1 MFMKKRR
8 NNKKWRYPTFP
19 SNSQGCFGHP
29 NVWYPCRCF
38 QSVLH
43 LKSKWDFSFFFN
55 LAVNLTGTEWSRKEV
70 DMMSF
75 MVKLHAN
82 YVGNSGFSLPL
93 PSGLGSTGLIFC
105 DPLDRSPPGSS
116 VPGISQARTLEWFAI
131 SFCRGSFWPK
141 DRTCGSCIDR
151 RIFTA
156 APLVEQEGSYMYY
169 WTRVWLLATKPLELW
184 LVGRKVCFIWLMA
197 TEGRWSP
204 LQGLTPLNLIVRGK
218 SFYRECKGGPCR
230 NSTVNSDCHLEIGHW
245 WSD

>member
-1 MFMKKRR
+1 MRQRTTLYTFLTCFGLVFTFETFLESMFMKKRR

-29 NVWYPCRCF
+29 NAWYPCRCF

-141 DRTCGSCIDR
+141 DRTCGSCINELFS
-151 RIFTA
+151 IF
-156 APLVEQEGSYMYY
+156 Q
-169 WTRVWLLATKPLELW
+169 
-184 LVGRKVCFIWLMA
+184 
-197 TEGRWSP
+197 WS
-204 LQGLTPLNLIVRGK
+204 QGMIHDHR
-218 SFYRECKGGPCR
+218 
-230 NSTVNSDCHLEIGHW
+230 
-245 WSD
+245 